1 MSVLVGKK
9 APDFTA
15 PAVMPDNKI
24 NDKFN
29 LTTYIQGKVG
39 ILFFWPADFSFV
51 CPSEI
56 IAFNNKLKELEEL
69 GAVVV
74 GCSVDS
80 KYVHL
85 AWKSTPLEK
94 GGIGDVQFPLV
105 ADVGGKI
112 AESYDVLTNGY
123 VALRGTFLIDQ
134 AGKVVHQV
142 VNDLPLGRNI
152 EEVLRMTNA
161 LLFTQKNGEV
171 CPANWNKGK
180 DGMKAN
186 VESVADY
193 LAKYAHTL

>member
-1 MSVLVGKK
+1 M
-9 APDFTA
+9 
-15 PAVMPDNKI
+15 
-24 NDKFN
+24 
-29 LTTYIQGKVG
+29 
-39 ILFFWPADFSFV
+39 
-51 CPSEI
+51 
-56 IAFNNKLKELEEL
+56 
-69 GAVVV
+69 VV

-180 DGMKAN
+180 DGMKAD

>member
-39 ILFFWPADFSFV
+39 ILFFWPADFSVV

-69 GAVVV
+69 GAVVG

-85 AWKSTPLEK
+85 TWKSTPLEK

-180 DGMKAN
+180 DGMKAD

-193 LAKYAHTL
+193 LSKYAHTL

>member
-80 KYVHL
+80 KYAHL

-180 DGMKAN
+180 DGMKAD

>member
-134 AGKVVHQV
+134 VGKVVHQV

>member
-1 MSVLVGKK
+1 MSVLVGKM

-15 PAVMPDNKI
+15 SAVMPDNTI

-29 LTTYIQGKVG
+29 FTTYTKGKVG

-56 IAFNNKLKELEEL
+56 IAFNNKLEDFEAL
-69 GAVVV
+69 GATLV

-80 KYVHL
+80 KFVHL
-85 AWKSTPLEK
+85 AWKNIPQDK
-94 GGIGDVQFPLV
+94 GGIGKINFPLV
-105 ADVGGKI
+105 ADVGGEI
-112 AESYDVLTNGY
+112 AKKYDILTEGNI
-123 VALRGTFLIDQ
+123 ALRGTFLIYQ

-152 EEVLRMTNA
+152 EEVMRITNA

-171 CPANWNKGK
+171 CPANWHKGQE
-180 DGMKAN
+180 GMKAN
-186 VESVADY
+186 SESVVEY
-193 LAKYAHTL
+193 LAKYGNNL

>member
-69 GAVVV
+69 GAVVI

-85 AWKSTPLEK
+85 TWKSTPLEK

-180 DGMKAN
+180 DGMKAD

-193 LAKYAHTL
+193 LSKYAHTL

>member
-85 AWKSTPLEK
+85 TWKSTPLEK

-180 DGMKAN
+180 DGMKAD

-193 LAKYAHTL
+193 LSKYAHTL

>member
-85 AWKSTPLEK
+85 TWKSTPLEK

>member
-1 MSVLVGKK
+1 MSDPDSICAAYLRRIHILV
-9 APDFTA
+9 
-15 PAVMPDNKI
+15 
-24 NDKFN
+24 DKCRIWIESGF
-29 LTTYIQGKVG
+29 I
-39 ILFFWPADFSFV
+39 
-51 CPSEI
+51 
-56 IAFNNKLKELEEL
+56 
-69 GAVVV
+69 
-74 GCSVDS
+74 SVWF
-80 KYVHL
+80 HCL
-85 AWKSTPLEK
+85 
-94 GGIGDVQFPLV
+94 
-105 ADVGGKI
+105 

-134 AGKVVHQV
+134 VGKVVHQV

>member
-85 AWKSTPLEK
+85 TWKSTPLEK

-180 DGMKAN
+180 DGMKAD

>member
-80 KYVHL
+80 KYVL
-85 AWKSTPLEK
+85 LTWKSTPLEK

-180 DGMKAN
+180 DGMKAD

>member
-15 PAVMPDNKI
+15 PAVLPDNKI

-85 AWKSTPLEK
+85 TWKSTPLEK

-180 DGMKAN
+180 DGMKAD